1 MTVFSVKCH
10 FVLEKRLFTG
20 GNNIGF
26 FTLKSV
32 LFKDEKDPFSLK
44 RAILLEKK
52 RSFTQ
57 GQNIAI
63 YAEMNPF

>member
-20 GNNIGF
+20 GNNIDF
-26 FTLKSV
+26 FTPKSF
-32 LFKDEKDPFSLK
+32 LFKDEKGPFSLK